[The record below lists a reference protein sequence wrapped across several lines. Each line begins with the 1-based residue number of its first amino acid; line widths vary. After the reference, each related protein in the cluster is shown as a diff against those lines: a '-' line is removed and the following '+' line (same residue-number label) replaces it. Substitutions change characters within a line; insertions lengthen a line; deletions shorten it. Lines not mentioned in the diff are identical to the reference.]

1 MKNIIT
7 ILLVLIFNINYSQIY
22 DNYRVRAYS
31 NPIYLGNDTI
41 PTEVVSI
48 SNTITVDKPMTI
60 YIPTVFTPDG
70 DNINDVFY
78 VFGNFHFKD
87 QGIGGLSFEIFNRW
101 GQMVFKTEDLS
112 EVWDGNY
119 SDNPS
124 PIGTYVYQLKIRDL
138 ITTSGTITLIR

>member
-1 MKNIIT
+1 MKTLLT
-7 ILLVLIFNINYSQIY
+7 ILLVLIFNSNYSQIY

-78 VFGNFHFKD
+78 VFGN
-87 QGIGGLSFEIFNRW
+87 
-101 GQMVFKTEDLS
+101 
-112 EVWDGNY
+112 NY
-119 SDNPS
+119 
-124 PIGTYVYQLKIRDL
+124 Y
-138 ITTSGTITLIR
+138 